1 MGLYVESYDTLM
13 AGSSINKVIIPGEPQ
28 ESILVQRLKGV
39 LLPRMPLNSSPLAG
53 DEIAVIETWIREGA
67 ANN

>member
-13 AGSSINKVIIPGEPQ
+13 AGNSINKVIIPGEPQ

-39 LLPRMPLNSSPLAG
+39 LLPRMPLNSSPLPG

-67 ANN
+67 PNN

>member
-13 AGSSINKVIIPGEPQ
+13 AGISINKVIIPGEPQ

-39 LLPRMPLNSSPLAG
+39 LLPRMPLNSSPLPE

-67 ANN
+67 PNN